1 MDKLHRFL
9 RLVQTTRAMPQTGYV
24 ISGIQKAE
32 LSDLAQHHYLV
43 TITGWYIA
51 KLVRQKGGK
60 VDLERVLEICL
71 IHDLGELF
79 GGDIAMPYG
88 KVNPT
93 ARKLAKQFERENQR
107 FIASFLTDINQIEQL
122 FRDTLIIGSVESTI
136 AKIADYIE
144 VTEYKNYVGRL
155 TEGDVTMVVKR
166 MTKMLAGLK
175 NKSVRATLA
184 EIIDDWSI
192 AISARTENELLE
204 EAKKN

>member
-79 GGDIAMPYG
+79 GGDIAMPYA
-88 KVNPT
+88 KANPK
-93 ARKLAKQFERENQR
+93 ARKLAKQFEQENQR
-107 FIASFLTDINQIEQL
+107 FLARFLTDINQVEQL
-122 FRDTLIIGSVESTI
+122 FRDTLIIGSVESTV
-136 AKIADYIE
+136 AKVADYIE
-144 VTEYKNYVGRL
+144 VTEYKNYIGRL
-155 TEGDVTMVVKR
+155 TEGDITMVVKK
-166 MTKMLAGLK
+166 MTKMLSGLK
-175 NKSVRATLA
+175 NKRVRNALS
-184 EIIDDWSI
+184 EIINDWST
-192 AISARTENELLE
+192 AISARTENELFE
-204 EAKKN
+204 EAKKG